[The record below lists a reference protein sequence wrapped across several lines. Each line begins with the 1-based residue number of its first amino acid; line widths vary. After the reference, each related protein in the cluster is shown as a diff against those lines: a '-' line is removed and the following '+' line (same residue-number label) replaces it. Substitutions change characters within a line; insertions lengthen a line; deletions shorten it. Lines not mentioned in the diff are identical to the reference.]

1 MHDGRA
7 TSVSD
12 RDRERPDERG
22 AGPPRSYAAAG
33 VDIEAGERAVAL
45 MRPAITAAMGKGV
58 VSRLGAFGAAVQSPG
73 SQELLVSSA
82 DGVGTK
88 VCLVRTDEEAAGVG
102 RDLVH
107 HCIDDILT
115 CGARPLFFL
124 DYLAFARL
132 DPMRAAALV
141 AGMSAACAATGC
153 SLVGGETAEMPDVYR
168 EGAFDVAG
176 FMVGTVQADRF
187 LEGSRIQVGDAL
199 IGLPSA
205 GLHTNGFSLARRLLE
220 SRLDEPC
227 ADTTVRG
234 ALLAEHRCYL
244 AELMPL
250 LERGLIRG
258 LAHITGGGL
267 PGNLPRMLPD
277 GLAAQLEPNRWPLL
291 PIFAL
296 LSTFGLARDELYRT
310 FNMGIGMV
318 MACDPADAAVTLAAL
333 PGAYRLGRVVEQGD
347 GKRVVGLE

>member
-1 MHDGRA
+1 
-7 TSVSD
+7 VSD
-12 RDRERPDERG
+12 PESG
-22 AGPPRSYAAAG
+22 AGVPRSYAEAG

-45 MRPAITAAMGKGV
+45 MRPAISAAMGEGV
-58 VSRLGAFGAAVQSPG
+58 ISRLGAFGAAVRSPG

-107 HCIDDILT
+107 HCINDILT

-124 DYLAFARL
+124 DYLAFAKLEPR
-132 DPMRAAALV
+132 RAAALV

-153 SLVGGETAEMPDVYR
+153 ALVGGETAEMPDVYR

-176 FMVGTVQADRF
+176 FMVGTVRAGRF
-187 LEGSRIQVGDAL
+187 LDGSRIRVGDTL

-205 GLHTNGFSLARRLLE
+205 GLHTNGFSLARRLLDP
-220 SRLDEPC
+220 RLDEPC
-227 ADTTVRG
+227 GDTNVRG

-244 AELMPL
+244 PDLAPL
-250 LERGLIRG
+250 LERGLVRG

-277 GLAAQLEPNRWPLL
+277 GLAARLEPDRWPLP

-296 LSTFGLARDELYRT
+296 LSSFGLARDELYRA

-318 MACDPADAAVTLAAL
+318 LACDPADAAAILAEL
-333 PGAYRLGRVVEQGD
+333 PAAYRIGRVIEQGG
-347 GKRVVGLE
+347 GKRMVGLE